1 MKAVILAGGL
11 GTRLLPLTETTPKPL
26 VPLQNKPVMEY
37 SIELLKKHG
46 ITEIIVT
53 ICYLSEKIKNYFGD
67 GSKWGVHIT
76 YVEEIE
82 PLGTAGCVKFAK
94 IFLEDT
100 FLVISGDALT
110 DFNLQKGID
119 FHEKHDALMT
129 IFMAKTKY
137 PTYYGIMK
145 VNADGEIIAFKEKPK
160 SNEVFSNIVNTGIY
174 VVNPKIFSYF
184 PNKEAVDFSK
194 DILPILLQNGSK
206 IIGYLAE
213 GYWIDIGNHAQYEQ
227 AKEDLKQNK
236 VSVIENEGQ
245 MFSTRLWKM
254 IMKKKQKKKEIK

>member
-46 ITEIIVT
+46 ITDIIVT

-67 GSKWGVHIT
+67 GSKWGVNIT
-76 YVEEIE
+76 YVEERQ

-94 IFLEDT
+94 EFLEDT
-100 FLVISGDALT
+100 FIIISGDALT
-110 DFNLQKGID
+110 DFDLQKGIQ
-119 FHEKHDALMT
+119 FHEEKDALMT
-129 IFMAKTKY
+129 IFMAKTKN

-145 VNADGEIIAFKEKPK
+145 VNDEGKIIAFKEKPK

-184 PNKEAVDFSK
+184 PQKETIDFSK
-194 DILPILLQNGSK
+194 EILPILLQNGSK
-206 IIGYLAE
+206 IVGYLAE
-213 GYWIDIGNHAQYEQ
+213 GYWIDIGNHSQYEQ

-236 VSVIENEGQ
+236 VCVNESRRR
-245 MFSTRLWKM
+245 MLSSLIWN
-254 IMKKKQKKKEIK
+254 IMLKKTQNQKEIK